1 MAVEGVKDKR
11 GGARILWNLFWG
23 RAEMRGGF
31 ESEDPFFGGD
41 WGEGLCY
48 IESLTILEWEEIV
61 KHRAVR

>member
-1 MAVEGVKDKR
+1 MLRIREEGRVFY
-11 GGARILWNLFWG
+11 GNLFWG